1 MNKTNN
7 TNSIEVVRELI
18 DDVIKVSN
26 QALLKKGFYK
36 VSFDEDSFIL
46 INLKED
52 TWSDE
57 VDKYITDNY
66 KQYHSCR
73 SFKRIDYI
81 LDYKEKDTEITDT

>member
-18 DDVIKVSN
+18 DDELKVSN
-26 QALLKKGFYK
+26 QVLIKKGFYK

-46 INLKED
+46 VNLKED

-57 VDKYITDNY
+57 VDEYIEDNY
-66 KQYHSCR
+66 KQYQGCR
-73 SFKRIDYI
+73 NFKRIDYI
-81 LDYKEKDTEITDT
+81 LDYKEKDKGE